1 MIIGKRF
8 LKLLSIGTLVLAH
21 ALPGQ
26 AAEVSGVKIP
36 DTATVGGKE
45 LVLNGAGMR
54 VKFIIDVYAMGLYLS
69 KKASSQDDV
78 IAQDGPKRVSL
89 TMMREVDSDEF
100 GQLFITAM
108 NANSDKAEKAKYF
121 NQTVKFGEMFASLG
135 KVKKGDIVTLDWVP
149 GTGTISTVNGK
160 QQGEALP
167 DSGFYSAVLRI
178 WLGEKPADLSLK
190 PRLLGGK

>member
-1 MIIGKRF
+1 MTIGKRF
-8 LKLLSIGTLVLAH
+8 LKLLSIGTLVIAH

-26 AAEVSGVKIP
+26 SAEVSGVKIP

-54 VKFIIDVYAMGLYLS
+54 VKFVINVYAMGLYLS
-69 KKASSQDDV
+69 KKETAPADV
-78 IAQDGPKRVSL
+78 LAQDGPKRVSL

-100 GQLFITAM
+100 GQLFITSM

-135 KVKKGDIVTLDWVP
+135 KVKKGDIVTLDWIP
-149 GTGTISTVNGK
+149 GTGTISSVNGK
-160 QQGEALP
+160 QQGEAFP

-178 WLGEKPADLSLK
+178 WLGEKPADSSLK
-190 PRLLGGK
+190 PLLLGGK